1 MIAEF
6 CCALLSHLPTWHWMD
21 MSSESIDMYEENHN
35 TKSTFLYIYIF
46 VTIYMFFFIY
56 IHIYICIDI

>member
-35 TKSTFLYIYIF
+35 QKKYISIYIYICN
-46 VTIYMFFFIY
+46 Y
-56 IHIYICIDI
+56 IHVLLYICTHIYIDI

>member
-21 MSSESIDMYEENHN
+21 MSSESIDMYEENYN
-35 TKSTFLYIYIF
+35 KKYISLYIY
-46 VTIYMFFFIY
+46 VNIYMFFFIY

>member
-35 TKSTFLYIYIF
+35 KKVHFYIYIY
-46 VTIYMFFFIY
+46 ICNY
-56 IHIYICIDI
+56 IHVLLYICTHIYKY